1 MRGAPRREGCLNA
14 GCGACGWLSGRRG
27 AVRVCTATRAR
38 RVRRAMSTGK
48 KVRIVV
54 SEPKKATGVE
64 HVVGAPAS
72 ILKKVRPPAE
82 RIVSDVSSDS
92 DSDGSEDS
100 GVAREKALA
109 AARTYERRSEEHK
122 AEMARAAVAA
132 NSTFAEALK
141 EEEEQEAQRKAAK
154 KARKLAAAERLADEE
169 AERERIQE
177 LADTLFSM
185 AVSTGAQ
192 HSHPS
197 SNPLTTGLFIPG
209 VRVSPRIE
217 GFAGNAG
224 VPRSDRVEIGVVRG
238 HPAPLGVRE
247 QRAGG
252 CGVVSPT
259 LARGHYSRRRPRPE
273 RVFESG
279 VERARAHH

>member
-64 HVVGAPAS
+64 HVVGAPTS

-141 EEEEQEAQRKAAK
+141 
-154 KARKLAAAERLADEE
+154 
-169 AERERIQE
+169 
-177 LADTLFSM
+177 
-185 AVSTGAQ
+185 
-192 HSHPS
+192 
-197 SNPLTTGLFIPG
+197 
-209 VRVSPRIE
+209 
-217 GFAGNAG
+217 
-224 VPRSDRVEIGVVRG
+224 
-238 HPAPLGVRE
+238 
-247 QRAGG
+247 
-252 CGVVSPT
+252 
-259 LARGHYSRRRPRPE
+259 RRRSKRRSARQPRRRGSLP
-273 RVFESG
+273 RQNDWPTKKRSG
-279 VERARAHH
+279 SGSKSSRTRCFLWR